1 VTAGVLP
8 SRSRDQQR
16 MHEGTA
22 ISSWHNRATR
32 ELLRLAWP
40 VAVSML
46 SYSCMTLVDTM
57 FVSSLGASAL
67 AGVGVATIITYPLIG
82 FPTGLMHGVKVLV
95 SQAAGAGRRDQ
106 AGAYLGAGL
115 ALALVCGALML
126 VLVRELAPLLA
137 RLSASQAAA
146 EHAQQYL
153 CIRMLGAPVLF
164 AFFALRETSYG
175 KGNARA
181 PMIASISANIVNV
194 IGDYLFVVVW
204 DLGVA
209 GVAWSS
215 VAAVCVEAALLFGVE
230 RRLVQAVRSTRVVHV
245 VAVIRVGL
253 PTAGQYVL
261 EVSAFSVL
269 TAMIAAM
276 AEAQMAAHQLVL
288 HVLHVAFLP
297 ASAIAE
303 AGAVLVGQ
311 AVGGKREDL
320 VPHVAR
326 RALWMAGSYAVL
338 CMIVSRLGAP
348 WLIRRVID
356 DPVVSATATDIIGAA
371 SLFLIGDA
379 INLVARGVL
388 RGVGDVRHTA
398 LVGIVFAWLVTP
410 PLTWLLG
417 FHAGMQA
424 RGGWIALCIEV
435 TAGAAILWWR
445 IGRGS
450 WRTAAS
456 RTRDIMSQTDNRPPG

>member
-1 VTAGVLP
+1 M
-8 SRSRDQQR
+8 R
-16 MHEGTA
+16 EGTA
-22 ISSWHNRATR
+22 IESWNHRITR
-32 ELLRLAWP
+32 ELLRQAWP

-67 AGVGVATIITYPLIG
+67 AGVGVATIVTYPLIAL
-82 FPTGLMHGVKVLV
+82 PTGLMHGVKVLV
-95 SQAAGAGRRDQ
+95 SQAVGAGRRDHV
-106 AGAYLGAGL
+106 GAYLGAGL
-115 ALALVCGALML
+115 ALALVCGSLMA

-137 RLSASQAAA
+137 RLSPSQAAA
-146 EHAQQYL
+146 EHAAQYL

-181 PMIASISANIVNV
+181 PMLASICANIVNIV
-194 IGDYLFVVVW
+194 GDYLFVVVW
-204 DLGVA
+204 ELGVP

-215 VAAVCVEAALLFGVE
+215 VASVCVEAALLFGVE
-230 RRLVQAVRSTRVVHV
+230 RHLVRAVRSARVAHLA
-245 VAVIRVGL
+245 AVIRVGL

-297 ASAIAE
+297 ANAIAE

-320 VPHVAR
+320 VLHVAR
-326 RALWMAGSYAVL
+326 RALWVAGSYAVL
-338 CMIVSRLGAP
+338 CMVASRLGAP
-348 WLIRRVID
+348 WLIRRVVD
-356 DPVVSATATDIIGAA
+356 EPAVSATATDIIGAA

-379 INLVARGVL
+379 TNLVARGVL
-388 RGVGDVRHTA
+388 RGVGDVHHTA

-435 TAGAAILWWR
+435 TAGAALLWWR

-450 WRTAAS
+450 WRAAAS
-456 RTRDIMSQTDNRPPG
+456 RTRDLVSQTESQPPG